1 MAKIDLKS
9 LSLKELIALGKR
21 VETAIGR
28 HEKKAKTEALAAVKA
43 KAKEMGF
50 SLEDLTGDAPSAK
63 PGKKTKGK
71 AAARKAPKIRYR
83 DPKNPKNVWGGRG
96 PKPQWIKD
104 AVAAGKS
111 QDDFKV

>member
-1 MAKIDLKS
+1 MAKIDLKP
-9 LSLKELIALGKR
+9 LSMKELVALKQR
-21 VETAIGR
+21 VEKAISR
-28 HEKKAKTEALAAVKA
+28 HEKKAKSEALAAVKA

-50 SLEDLTGDAPSAK
+50 SLDELTDGPVPAK
-63 PGKKTKGK
+63 
-71 AAARKAPKIRYR
+71 AARKSKKPGRGPAKIRYR
-83 DPKNPKNVWGGRG
+83 DPSNPKNTWGGRG